1 MKTMIKSTTKLMI
14 LVTLTIIAVTN
25 YSCKKD
31 DDDKPQGWVV
41 SYANKSIGDQEN
53 VALGHFFKP
62 QTGEIIAV
70 ENTAN
75 EQQFL
80 GMLIFTENGG
90 SNLFFTFPAD
100 GEAASTFGTSGI
112 RLFDQNPGGIDFW
125 EQGNLVSGMIYKT
138 SMTTTEYDNMVGLN
152 NWDNFNDIFKEN
164 NNDDYNLS
172 YKLGYELNPES
183 GNVYLVQF
191 KGLVRAIVAIRN
203 VVSSSAS
210 GGSLKFDITVE
221 GHDSYV
227 NNASAL
233 NIMPAK
239 PL

>member
-1 MKTMIKSTTKLMI
+1 MKKRIVNVLFISLSLFL
-14 LVTLTIIAVTN
+14 LVLA

-31 DDDKPQGWVV
+31 KDDKPQGWVV
-41 SYANKSIGDQEN
+41 SYANISMGDQAN
-53 VALGHFFKP
+53 YVMGHFFKP
-62 QTGEIIAV
+62 QTGEVIAV

-75 EQQFL
+75 EEQSL
-80 GMLIFTENGG
+80 AMLIFTENGG
-90 SNLFFTFPAD
+90 TNMFFTFPAD
-100 GEAASTFGTSGI
+100 GEAATTFGTAGI

-152 NWDNFNDIFKEN
+152 SWENFNTIFKEN
-164 NNDDYNLS
+164 NSDDYNLS

-191 KGLVRAIVAIRN
+191 EGLVRAIV
-203 VVSSSAS
+203 VVRSVHSKFVP
-210 GGSLKFDITVE
+210 GGYLKFDITIE
-221 GHDSYV
+221 GHESYE
-227 NNASAL
+227 NSSNAL